1 MANKRVYE
9 CLNSTGFDDPFVVM
23 EIDNTS
29 IKLLMKIDAEVV
41 PLVNKDLTN
50 SNDNKLLGSNFMGDS
65 LTFEE
70 ESCLFQK

>member
-29 IKLLMKIDAEVV
+29 IKLLMKIDAEVIT
-41 PLVNKDLTN
+41 LVNNDSANPKDN
-50 SNDNKLLGSNFMGDS
+50 ASLGSDFLGDS

-70 ESCLFQK
+70 EPCLLQK